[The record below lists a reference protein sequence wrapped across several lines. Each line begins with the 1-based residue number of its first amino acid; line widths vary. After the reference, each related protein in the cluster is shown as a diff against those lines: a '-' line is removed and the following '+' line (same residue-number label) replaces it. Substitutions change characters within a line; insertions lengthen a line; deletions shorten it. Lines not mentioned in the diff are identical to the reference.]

1 MNKYVKP
8 EILFLFFCFFCLF
21 QQVGQ
26 NHLKILP
33 TFFDRR
39 QGVILEEVGL
49 GKIVE
54 SVREQVEGP
63 VMLSDDDDRTWGNAC
78 LFVTFLFLMPSQSSC
93 QSCNIGVKNIL
104 LATNKT
110 ASA

>member
-1 MNKYVKP
+1 M
-8 EILFLFFCFFCLF
+8 
-21 QQVGQ
+21 
-26 NHLKILP
+26 
-33 TFFDRR
+33 
-39 QGVILEEVGL
+39 ILEEVGL

-93 QSCNIGVKNIL
+93 QSCTIGVKNVFFGKK
-104 LATNKT
+104 KT